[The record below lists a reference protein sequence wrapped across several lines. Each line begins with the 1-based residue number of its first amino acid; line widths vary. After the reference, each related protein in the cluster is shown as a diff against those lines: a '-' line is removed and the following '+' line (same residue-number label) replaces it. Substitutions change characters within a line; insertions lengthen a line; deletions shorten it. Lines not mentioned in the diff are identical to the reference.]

1 MIIPNK
7 HLLRI
12 SDNKQLNK
20 LFLRFIDTND
30 IELEC
35 PNDVLIAIELF
46 AKIVESQLREGIN
59 NMKGR

>member
-12 SDNKQLNK
+12 SDNKRLNK
-20 LFLRFIDTND
+20 LFLRFIDTID